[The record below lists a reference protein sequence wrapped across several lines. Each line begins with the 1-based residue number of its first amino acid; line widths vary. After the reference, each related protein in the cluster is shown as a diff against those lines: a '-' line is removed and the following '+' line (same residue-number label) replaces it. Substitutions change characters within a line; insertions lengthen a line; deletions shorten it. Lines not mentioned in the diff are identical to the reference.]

1 MRTVWRLLAFPL
13 VLITLS
19 SATILTAQTF
29 RGTLLGTVSDATGAV
44 LPGASISVKNM
55 DTGIERTTESNGA
68 GEFTVPELPV
78 GRYSLSVTMTGFNTY
93 HAEGVEVTVGSQ
105 VNLNIKLQTGAEK
118 EEVVVSANALQVET
132 TTDTLGQTLTTNDV
146 KNLPV
151 NGRDYTKLIYL
162 SPGVSGSPDQISD
175 SPGSFGAFSVNGARG
190 RSNNFLLD
198 GTDMNDG
205 YRNDPAVNEPGV
217 FGAPATI
224 LPIDAVSELK
234 VISNFEPEYGRSAG
248 GVINIVTKSGTN
260 DFHGTAAEYFRNNA
274 LDARNYFNPRGQAQA
289 PFHNNQFGGSI
300 GGPIIRNRTF
310 FYFDYEGQRESVGT
324 VSQACVPD
332 PAEIASLGGAT
343 NPVMASLL
351 ARNPWPAPNLS
362 GVTTSSTGCSA
373 PNAAVIAPSSNL
385 ITSLIAKVDHNF
397 NQNNMLS
404 GRYFYGDST
413 QSFPLA
419 LSGGGILP
427 GFNTFTPTRVQLVS
441 ISLVSVFGSNKV
453 NEARFGWNRFAE
465 GFFPEDRSFQPSSIG
480 LNVGTGSADEG
491 LPVIA
496 VGNYSIIGAS
506 KSDPRQR
513 FDTNWQGFDNFS
525 WTAGKHSVKFGY
537 EFRRTT
543 ITQFLGTNFRGRLV
557 FNTLDDF
564 LAGNV
569 ASGTQSQ
576 GYSQRHSYQNN
587 NGVYVQDSY
596 RVMPTLTLNY
606 GLRWDYYG
614 VFHEKNN
621 LLSNITAFDPAAAT
635 ITLTQVGQP
644 GLSSLYQP
652 DYKNFAPRVSF
663 SFDPR
668 GKGQTVFRG
677 GFGVFFDAYS
687 QDVFLAHLPYNSTFD
702 PGPTYNPFG
711 PAPIF
716 SVTANGGTIVSGQPV
731 FAAPG
736 GTPAG
741 DIFSVERNM
750 RSPYL
755 MNFNVN
761 VQQQFGRHALAQ
773 IGYVG
778 SLGRRLLRF
787 RDINQ
792 PGQSTIT
799 ATDIAFAQANTY
811 PDPVTGN
818 PVPCYPGGGP
828 GCIPAYNAASR
839 VYANNPYGA
848 FYINQEESTAYSNYN
863 SLQINL
869 RVPDWHGIST
879 ILNYNFSHSLDNAS
893 DSEDFVPNASQPNN
907 SMRPDLEYGDSNFDV
922 RNRFTWVFG
931 YQLPASKE
939 GRKWLRNGWGFD
951 SAVTL
956 QDGQPFNLNYNFEDD
971 YSGSGEGFDRP
982 DIIAP
987 PSYRTNPALFLNL
1000 GTFAIPCSLT
1010 SFALDN
1016 GITGTAQD
1024 CVPGTR
1030 HFGNLG
1036 RDSLRGLS
1044 YKNWDLGLYKTTNF
1058 TERFTMQLR
1067 VDFFNLPNHPNFAS
1081 PLLPAFIADAA
1092 PNGFSQGGSSEVGA
1106 GFYPI
1111 TATGD
1116 VGLGNPFL
1124 GGGGPRGIQLA
1135 AKFSF

>member
-1 MRTVWRLLAFPL
+1 MRTISRLVVLSFLLAAVPAS
-13 VLITLS
+13 ILS
-19 SATILTAQTF
+19 AQTF
-29 RGTLLGTVSDATGAV
+29 RGTLLGTITDATGAV
-44 LPGASISVKNM
+44 IPGVSISVKNM
-55 DTGIERTTESNGA
+55 DTGIERTTESNSDGA
-68 GEFTVPELPV
+68 FTVPELPV
-78 GRYSLSVTMTGFNTY
+78 GRYSVSATKTGFNPY
-93 HAEGVEVTVGSQ
+93 QADGMEVTVGSQ
-105 VNLNIKLQTGAEK
+105 MSLNITLQTGSQK
-118 EEVVVSANALQVET
+118 EEVVVSSNALQVET
-132 TTDTLGQTLTTNDV
+132 TSNTLGETLTTNDV

-162 SPGVSGSPDQISD
+162 SPGVTGSPDQISD

-224 LPIDAVSELK
+224 LPIDAVSELR
-234 VISNFEPEYGRSAG
+234 VLSNYEPEYGRSAG
-248 GVINIVTKSGTN
+248 GIINIVTKSGTN

-274 LDARNYFNPRGQAQA
+274 LDARNYFNLRGQTQA

-310 FYFDYEGQRESVGT
+310 FFFDYEGQRESVGT

-332 PAEIASLGGAT
+332 PAYIDSLGGAS
-343 NPVMASLL
+343 NSVIAALL

-362 GVTTSSTGCSA
+362 GVITGPTGCSA

-385 ITSLIAKVDHNF
+385 ITSLIGKIDHNF
-397 NQNNMLS
+397 NQRNMLS

-441 ISLVSVFGSNKV
+441 ISLVSVLASNMV
-453 NEARFGWNRFAE
+453 NEARLGWNRFAE
-465 GFFPEDRSFQPSSIG
+465 GFFPEDRSFNPSSIG
-480 LNVGTGSADEG
+480 LNVGTGSADQG

-496 VGNYSIIGAS
+496 VGSYSTIGAS

-513 FDTNWQGFDNFS
+513 FDSNWQGFDNFS

-537 EFRRTT
+537 EFRRTS

-557 FNTLDDF
+557 FDTLSDF

-569 ASGTQSQ
+569 TDGTQSL

-587 NGVYVQDSY
+587 HGLYVQDSY
-596 RVMPTLTLNY
+596 RAMPTLTLNF
-606 GLRWDYYG
+606 GMRWDYFG
-614 VFHEKNN
+614 VFHEKND
-621 LLSNITAFDPAAAT
+621 LLNNVTAFDAT
-635 ITLTQVGQP
+635 DSTLTLTQVGQP
-644 GLSSLYQP
+644 GLGELYKP
-652 DYKNFAPRVSF
+652 DYLNFAPRVSF
-663 SFDPR
+663 SWDPR
-668 GKGQTVFRG
+668 GKGQTVIRS
-677 GFGVFFDAYS
+677 GFGVFFDAFS

-702 PGPTYNPFG
+702 PGPAYNPVG

-716 SVTANGGTIVSGQPV
+716 SVSANGGPIISAQPV

-741 DIFSVERNM
+741 DIFSVDRHV
-750 RSPYL
+750 RTPYL
-755 MNFNVN
+755 MNYNLN
-761 VQQQFGRHALAQ
+761 VQQQLSPHALVQ

-778 SLGRRLLRF
+778 SVGRRLLRF

-792 PGQSTIT
+792 PDQATIT
-799 ATDIAFAQANTY
+799 ATDVAFAQANTY
-811 PDPVTGN
+811 TDPSTGN
-818 PVPCYPGGGP
+818 SVPCYPGGGP
-828 GCIPAYNAASR
+828 GCIPTYNSASR
-839 VYANNPYGA
+839 VYSNNPYGA
-848 FYINQEESTAYSNYN
+848 FYINQEESTSHSSYN
-863 SLQINL
+863 SLQISL
-869 RVPDWHGIST
+869 RASDWHRIT
-879 ILNYNFSHSLDNAS
+879 NILNYNWSHSLDNAS

-907 SMRPDLEYGDSNFDV
+907 STRPDLEYADSNFDV
-922 RNRFTWVFG
+922 RNRFTWIFS
-931 YQLPASKE
+931 YQLPTTKGSMAM
-939 GRKWLRNGWGFD
+939 LRNGWGFD
-951 SAVTL
+951 STVTL

-982 DIIAP
+982 DILAKP
-987 PSYRTNPALFLNL
+987 KYTTNPSVFLDL
-1000 GTFAIPCSLT
+1000 SSFAVPCSLT
-1010 SFALDN
+1010 QVALTN
-1016 GITGTAQD
+1016 GISGTAQD

-1044 YKNWDLGLYKTTNF
+1044 YKNWDFALYKTTNF
-1058 TERFTMQLR
+1058 TETVSLQLR
-1067 VDFFNLPNHPNFAS
+1067 AEFFNIVNHPNFSS

-1092 PNGFSQGGSSEVGA
+1092 PNGFAQNNSREVSA
-1106 GFYPI
+1106 GFYSI
-1111 TATGD
+1111 NATGD
-1116 VGLGNPFL
+1116 VGIGNPFL

-1135 AKFSF
+1135 AKFAF

>member
-1 MRTVWRLLAFPL
+1 MRTISRVLAL
-13 VLITLS
+13 TLFL
-19 SATILTAQTF
+19 SALSVSILTAQTF
-29 RGTLLGTVSDATGAV
+29 RGTLLGTVADPTGAV
-44 LPGASISVKNM
+44 IPGAAISVKNM
-55 DTGIERTTESNGA
+55 DTGIERTTESNSDGA
-68 GEFTVPELPV
+68 FTVPELPV
-78 GRYSLSVTMTGFNTY
+78 GRYSLTVNMTGFNPY
-93 HAEGVEVTVGSQ
+93 QAEGIEVTVGSQ
-105 VNLNIKLQTGAEK
+105 VNLNVTLETGSQK
-118 EEVVVSANALQVET
+118 EEVIVSGNALQVET
-132 TTDTLGQTLTTNDV
+132 TSNTLGATLTTKDV
-146 KNLPV
+146 KNLPI

-224 LPIDAVSELK
+224 LPIDAVSELR
-234 VISNFEPEYGRSAG
+234 VLSNYEPEYGRSAG
-248 GVINIVTKSGTN
+248 GIINIVTKSGTN

-274 LDARNYFNPRGQAQA
+274 LDARNYFNPRGQTQA

-310 FYFDYEGQRESVGT
+310 FFFDYEGQRESVGT

-332 PAEIASLGGAT
+332 PAYIASLGGPS
-343 NPVMASLL
+343 NSVIASLL
-351 ARNPWPAPNLS
+351 ARNPWPAPNLG
-362 GVTTSSTGCSA
+362 GVTTGPTDCSA

-385 ITSLIAKVDHNF
+385 ITSLIGKVDHNF
-397 NQNNMLS
+397 NQSNMLS

-441 ISLVSVFGSNKV
+441 ISLVSILGPNKV
-453 NEARFGWNRFAE
+453 NEARMGWNRFAE
-465 GFFPEDRSFQPSSIG
+465 GFFPEDRAFHPSSIG

-496 VGNYSIIGAS
+496 VGDYSTIGAS

-513 FDTNWQGFDNFS
+513 FDSNWQGFDNFS

-537 EFRRTT
+537 EFRRTS
-543 ITQFLGTNFRGRLV
+543 ITQFLGTNFRGRII
-557 FNTLDDF
+557 FDTLADF

-569 ASGTQSQ
+569 ADGSQSL

-587 NGVYVQDSY
+587 HGLYVQDSF
-596 RVMPTLTLNY
+596 RVTPTLTLNY
-606 GLRWDYYG
+606 GMRWDYFG
-614 VFHEKNN
+614 VFYEKNN
-621 LLSNITAFDPAAAT
+621 LVSNITAFDAPAAT
-635 ITLTQVGQP
+635 LTLTQVGQP
-644 GLSSLYQP
+644 GLGSLYKP
-652 DYKNFAPRVSF
+652 DYLNFAPRVAYSW
-663 SFDPR
+663 DPR
-668 GKGQTVFRG
+668 GKGQTVIRG
-677 GFGVFFDAYS
+677 GFGVFFDAFS

-702 PGPTYNPFG
+702 PGPAYNPIG

-716 SVTANGGTIVSGQPV
+716 SVGANGGTIVNGQPV
-731 FAAPG
+731 FAASG

-741 DIFSVERNM
+741 DIFSVDRHI
-750 RSPYL
+750 RTPYL
-755 MNFNVN
+755 MNYNLN
-761 VQQQFGRHALAQ
+761 VQQQFAGHALVQ

-792 PGQSTIT
+792 PDQATIT
-799 ATDIAFAQANTY
+799 NTDIAFAQATTY

-818 PVPCYPGGGP
+818 PIPCYPGGGP
-828 GCIPAYNAASR
+828 GCIPIYNSASR

-848 FYINQEESTAYSNYN
+848 FYINQEEASTGSNYN
-863 SLQINL
+863 SLQVSF
-869 RVPDWHGIST
+869 RTSDWHGIT
-879 ILNYNFSHSLDNAS
+879 NILNFNWSHSFDTAS
-893 DSEDFVPNASQPNN
+893 DSEDFVPNAAQPND
-907 SMRPDLEYGDSNFDV
+907 STRPGKEYADSNFDV
-922 RNRFTWVFG
+922 RRRFTWVFG
-931 YQLPASKE
+931 YQLPTSQGSLAL
-939 GRKWLRNGWGFD
+939 LRNGWGID
-951 SAVTL
+951 TTVTL

-982 DIIAP
+982 DIIARP
-987 PSYRTNPALFLNL
+987 KYTTKPATFLDL
-1000 GTFAIPCSLT
+1000 SSFAVPCSLT
-1010 SFALDN
+1010 QYALTN

-1036 RDSLRGLS
+1036 RTSLRGLS
-1044 YKNWDLGLYKTTNF
+1044 YKNWDFALYKNTNF
-1058 TERFTMQLR
+1058 TENLSLQLR
-1067 VDFFNLPNHPNFAS
+1067 AEFFNIINHPNFAS

-1092 PNGFSQGGSSEVGA
+1092 PNGFAQSGASEVSA
-1106 GFYPI
+1106 GFYSI
-1111 TATGD
+1111 NATGD

-1135 AKFSF
+1135 AKFTF

>member
-1 MRTVWRLLAFPL
+1 MRTISRLL
-13 VLITLS
+13 VLSFLLAARFTSIVN
-19 SATILTAQTF
+19 AQTF
-29 RGTLLGTVSDATGAV
+29 RGTLLGTVTDATGAV
-44 LPGASISVKNM
+44 IPGASISVKNM
-55 DTGIERTTESNGA
+55 DTGIERTTESNSDGA
-68 GEFTVPELPV
+68 FTVPELPV
-78 GRYSLSVTMTGFNTY
+78 GRYSLLATMTGFNPY
-93 HAEGVEVTVGSQ
+93 QADGLEVTVGSQ
-105 VNLNIKLQTGAEK
+105 VNLNIVLQTGSQK
-118 EEVVVSANALQVET
+118 EEVIVSGNALQVET
-132 TTDTLGQTLTTNDV
+132 TSNTLGATLTTQDV
-146 KNLPV
+146 KNLPI

-205 YRNDPAVNEPGV
+205 YRNDPALNEPGV

-224 LPIDAVSELK
+224 LPIDAVSELR
-234 VISNFEPEYGRSAG
+234 VLSNYEPEYGRSAG
-248 GVINIVTKSGTN
+248 GIINIVTKSGTN

-274 LDARNYFNPRGQAQA
+274 LDARNYFNPRGQQQA

-310 FYFDYEGQRESVGT
+310 FFFDYEGQRESVGT

-332 PAEIASLGGAT
+332 PAYIASLGGPSNA
-343 NPVMASLL
+343 VIASLL

-362 GVTTSSTGCSA
+362 GATTDQTGCSA

-385 ITSLIAKVDHNF
+385 ITSLIGKIDHNF
-397 NQNNMLS
+397 NQTNMLS
-404 GRYFYGDST
+404 GRYYYGDST

-441 ISLVSVFGSNKV
+441 ISLVSILGSNKV
-453 NEARFGWNRFAE
+453 NEARMGWNRFAE
-465 GFFPEDRSFQPSSIG
+465 GFFPEDRSFNPSSIG

-496 VGNYSIIGAS
+496 VGSYSTIGAS

-513 FDTNWQGFDNFS
+513 FDSNWQGFDNFS

-537 EFRRTT
+537 EFRRTS

-557 FNTLDDF
+557 FDTLSDF

-569 ASGTQSQ
+569 TDGTQSL

-587 NGVYVQDSY
+587 HGLYIQDSY
-596 RVMPTLTLNY
+596 RLLPALTLNF
-606 GLRWDYYG
+606 GMRWDYFG
-614 VFHEKNN
+614 VFHEKND
-621 LLSNITAFDPAAAT
+621 LLSNVTAFDAPGAT
-635 ITLTQVGQP
+635 LTLTQVGQP
-644 GLSSLYQP
+644 GLGELYKP
-652 DYKNFAPRVSF
+652 DYLNFAPRVSF
-663 SFDPR
+663 SFDPT
-668 GKGQTVFRG
+668 GKGKTVIRS
-677 GFGVFFDAYS
+677 GFGVFFDAFS

-702 PGPTYNPFG
+702 PGPAYNPVG

-741 DIFSVERNM
+741 DIFSVDRHV
-750 RSPYL
+750 RTPYM
-755 MNFNVN
+755 MNYNLN
-761 VQQQFGRHALAQ
+761 VQRQLSPHALVQ
-773 IGYVG
+773 VGYVG

-792 PGQSTIT
+792 PDQPTIT
-799 ATDIAFAQANTY
+799 STDIAFAQANTY
-811 PDPVTGN
+811 TDPATGN
-818 PVPCYPGGGP
+818 SLPCYPAGGP
-828 GCIPAYNAASR
+828 GCIPTYNSASR
-839 VYANNPYGA
+839 IYVNNPYGA
-848 FYINQEESTAYSNYN
+848 FYINQEESSSASNYN
-863 SLQINL
+863 SLQISV
-869 RVPDWHGIST
+869 RTSDWHGIT
-879 ILNYNFSHSLDNAS
+879 NILNFNWSHSFDTAS

-907 SMRPDLEYGDSNFDV
+907 STRPNLEYADSNFDV
-922 RNRFTWVFG
+922 RRRFTWVFG
-931 YQLPASKE
+931 YQLPTTKGSMAL
-939 GRKWLRNGWGFD
+939 LRNGWGLD
-951 SAVTL
+951 STVTL

-982 DIIAP
+982 DIVAKP
-987 PSYRTNPALFLNL
+987 KYTTKPSVFLDL
-1000 GTFAIPCSLT
+1000 SSFAIPCSLT
-1010 SFALDN
+1010 QYALTN

-1024 CVPGTR
+1024 CIPGTR

-1036 RDSLRGLS
+1036 RTSLRGLS
-1044 YKNWDLGLYKTTNF
+1044 YKNWDFALYKNTNF
-1058 TERFTMQLR
+1058 TETFSLQLR
-1067 VDFFNLPNHPNFAS
+1067 AEFFNIVNHPNFAS

-1092 PNGFSQGGSSEVGA
+1092 PNGFSQNNSREVSA
-1106 GFYPI
+1106 GFYSI
-1111 TATGD
+1111 NATGD

-1135 AKFSF
+1135 AKFTF

>member
-1 MRTVWRLLAFPL
+1 MRATPRLLLLLILFAAFSTSL
-13 VLITLS
+13 F
-19 SATILTAQTF
+19 AQTF
-29 RGTLLGTVSDATGAV
+29 RGTLLGTVVDPTGAV
-44 LPGASISVKNM
+44 IPGAAISVKNM
-55 DTGIERTTESNGA
+55 DTGIERTTESNSDGA
-68 GEFTVPELPV
+68 FNVPELPI
-78 GRYSLSVTMTGFNTY
+78 GRYAVTATTAGFAPY
-93 HAEGVEVTVGSQ
+93 HAEGINIEVASQ
-105 VNLNIKLQTGAEK
+105 VNLTITLQTGVQK
-118 EEVVVSANALQVET
+118 EDVIVSGNALQVET
-132 TTDTLGQTLTTNDV
+132 TSNTLGATLTTNEV

-162 SPGVSGSPDQISD
+162 SPGVTGSPDQISD

-224 LPIDAVSELK
+224 LPIDAVSELR
-234 VISNFEPEYGRSAG
+234 VLSNFEPEYGRSAG
-248 GVINIVTKSGTN
+248 GIINIVTKSGTN
-260 DFHGTAAEYFRNNA
+260 RFHGTAAEYFRNNA
-274 LDARNYFNPRGQAQA
+274 LDARNYFNSKGQTQA
-289 PFHNNQFGGSI
+289 PFHNNQFGGSV

-310 FYFDYEGQRESVGT
+310 FFFDYEGQRESVGT

-332 PAEIASLGGAT
+332 PAFIDGLGGAT
-343 NPVMASLL
+343 NPVIAALL
-351 ARNPWPAPNLS
+351 SRNPWPAPNIS
-362 GVTTSSTGCSA
+362 GVTTGEIGCSA
-373 PNAAVIAPSSNL
+373 PNAAVIAPSSNS
-385 ITSLIAKVDHNF
+385 ITSLIAKVDHNL
-397 NQNNMLS
+397 NQNNSLS

-441 ISLVSVFGSNKV
+441 ISFVSILGPTKV
-453 NEARFGWNRFAE
+453 NEARMGWNRFAE
-465 GFFPEDRSFQPSSIG
+465 GFFPEDRSFNPSSIG

-513 FDTNWQGFDNFS
+513 FDSNWQGFDNFS
-525 WTAGKHSVKFGY
+525 WTLGKHSIKFGY
-537 EFRRTT
+537 EFRRTS
-543 ITQFLGTNFRGRLV
+543 ITQFLGTNYRGRLV
-557 FNTLDDF
+557 FDTLSDF

-569 ASGTQSQ
+569 DSGTQSS
-576 GYSQRHSYQNN
+576 GYSNRHSYQNN
-587 NGVYVQDSY
+587 HGLYFQDSY
-596 RVMPTLTLNY
+596 RILTNLTLNY
-606 GLRWDYYG
+606 GLRWDYFG
-614 VFHEKNN
+614 VFHEKND
-621 LLSNITAFDPAAAT
+621 LLSNITAFDATGGT

-644 GLSSLYQP
+644 GLDKLYQP
-652 DYKNFAPRVSF
+652 DYANFAPRVSY
-663 SFDPR
+663 SYDPFKK
-668 GKGQTVFRG
+668 GKTVLRG
-677 GFGVFFDAYS
+677 GFGVFFDAFS

-702 PGPTYNPFG
+702 PGPAYNPVG

-716 SVTANGGTIVSGQPV
+716 SVSALGGTIIDGQPV

-736 GTPAG
+736 GTPSG
-741 DIFSVERNM
+741 DIFSVTRNI
-750 RSPYL
+750 RTPYL
-755 MNFNVN
+755 MNYNIN
-761 VQQQFGRHALAQ
+761 VQQQVAGHAIVQ

-778 SLGRRLLRF
+778 SVGRRLLRF

-792 PGQSTIT
+792 PNQATIT

-811 PDPVTGN
+811 TDPSGATIS
-818 PVPCYPGGGP
+818 CYPGGGP
-828 GCIPAYNAASR
+828 NCIPSYNSASR

-848 FYINQEESTAYSNYN
+848 FYINQEESTSHSSYN
-863 SLQINL
+863 SFQLGVRIS
-869 RVPDWHGIST
+869 DWHGISN
-879 ILNYNFSHSLDNAS
+879 ILNYNWSHSLDNAS

-907 SMRPDLEYGDSNFDV
+907 STRPDLEYGDSNFDV
-922 RNRFTWVFG
+922 RNRFTWIFS
-931 YQLPASKE
+931 YQLPKMQGNLAI
-939 GRKWLRNGWGFD
+939 LRNGWGFD
-951 SAVTL
+951 STVTL

-971 YSGSGEGFDRP
+971 FSGGGEGFDRP
-982 DIIAP
+982 DILARP
-987 PSYRTNPALFLNL
+987 QYTTNPATFLNL
-1000 GTFAIPCSLT
+1000 NSFAIPCSLT
-1010 SFALDN
+1010 SYALTN
-1016 GITGTAQD
+1016 GVSGLAQD
-1024 CVPGTR
+1024 CIPGTR

-1044 YKNWDLGLYKTTNF
+1044 YKNWDFAIYKNTNF
-1058 TERFTMQLR
+1058 GEILSMQLR
-1067 VDFFNLPNHPNFAS
+1067 AEFFNIVNHPNFAS

-1092 PNGFSQGGSSEVGA
+1092 PNGFTQTGSREVSA

-1135 AKFSF
+1135 AKFTF